1 MCGYI
6 IMGYYRKCM
15 YSIIIGNKKM
25 QVEYYIIIYRA
36 KNIVVLNKLLWQGA

>member
-6 IMGYYRKCM
+6 IMGYYRKSR

-25 QVEYYIIIYRA
+25 QVEYYIIIYRSE
-36 KNIVVLNKLLWQGA
+36 NIIVLNHLL

>member
-6 IMGYYRKCM
+6 IMGYYRKST

-25 QVEYYIIIYRA
+25 QVEYYIIIYRSE
-36 KNIVVLNKLLWQGA
+36 NIIVLNHLL